1 MFPIGSKRDQIWL
14 KRKEITMHKKKDRI
28 TPLITI
34 GLFMVFIGAVIYQ
47 ALPEKKT
54 NEIVFQEPFEESVE
68 TELTNN
74 SHVDEL
80 PVDDEWIETTETL
93 NEQASFDDAFAAAR
107 AVLGKGNTFI
117 WNEKEY
123 TTDLAEEVQDE
134 SSLADSTLKPENDS
148 RKNQIVEVP
157 ITSQVTTLK

>member
-1 MFPIGSKRDQIWL
+1 MQ
-14 KRKEITMHKKKDRI
+14 KKKDRI

-34 GLFMVFIGAVIYQ
+34 GLFMVFIGALIYQ
-47 ALPEKKT
+47 TLPEKKT

-68 TELTNN
+68 TESTNN

-93 NEQASFDDAFAAAR
+93 NEQTSFDDAFAAAR

-123 TTDLAEEVQDE
+123 TTDLAEEIQDE
-134 SSLADSTLKPENDS
+134 YLMADSTLNTKNDS
-148 RKNQIVEVP
+148 GKSHIVEVP
-157 ITSQVTTLK
+157 FTSQVITLK

>member
-1 MFPIGSKRDQIWL
+1 
-14 KRKEITMHKKKDRI
+14 MHKKKDRI

-80 PVDDEWIETTETL
+80 PVDEEWMDKTESL
-93 NEQASFDDAFAAAR
+93 NEQTSFADAFAAAR

-134 SSLADSTLKPENDS
+134 SLLADSTQNSDNDF
-148 RKNQIVEVP
+148 RKNQTVEVP
-157 ITSQVTTLK
+157 VASHVTTLK